1 MNSDQNGR
9 PIFTLC
15 ESSQIYDA
23 LEDYIIF
30 CSALGSD
37 CDGQNGANEKSS
49 KKKDTRDAFFPNL
62 AGFCRFLKT
71 STLEFE
77 EAALEYPTEC
87 ARILTVLED
96 EALNSGFSPSL
107 ISSYLKKRLGYD
119 SATKGNQSD
128 TQLQIRFEHDIFE
141 DGG

>member
-1 MNSDQNGR
+1 MKSDQNGR

-15 ESSQIYDA
+15 EAGQIYDA
-23 LEDYIIF
+23 LEEYILS
-30 CSALGSD
+30 CSTIEHSD
-37 CDGQNGANEKSS
+37 EESRSEKRP
-49 KKKDTRDAFFPNL
+49 KKKETREASFPNL

-77 EAALEYPTEC
+77 QAEIEYPDEC

-96 EALNSGFSPSL
+96 EALNSGFSPNL

-119 SATKGNQSD
+119 SASKSARAD
-128 TQLQIRFEHDIFE
+128 TQLQIHFEHDIFE
-141 DGG
+141 DGE